1 MPAPWRW
8 TLAKFRKGLHLGLAM
23 KSRMGIIILTLAC
36 VGLAIALV
44 VNQSNATRE
53 RKTAGDAIST
63 QSNGWVQAEGKL
75 EEQRRLATVLTND
88 LAARLHDLTALT
100 NQITETSNTLA
111 KTEDSLKAAQ
121 DEVAKRDAQIADLE
135 SQNKQLDTKAADLST
150 SITNLQ
156 TQIESTQQKLAASEG
171 DKAFLE
177 KELQRLVAE
186 KAELERQFNDLKVL
200 RTQVAKLKEEL
211 NISRRLAWI
220 REGIFSR
227 ADQKG
232 AQQLMQKSA
241 PAPETNTIAA
251 TAPPK
256 KGNYDLNV
264 EVNADGT
271 VRVIAPTNSG
281 ATPPPA
287 K

>member
-1 MPAPWRW
+1 
-8 TLAKFRKGLHLGLAM
+8 
-23 KSRMGIIILTLAC
+23 MGIIILTLAC

-44 VNQSNATRE
+44 VNQSNATKE
-53 RKTAGDAIST
+53 RKTADTAISA

-88 LAARLHDLTALT
+88 LAARVRDLTMLT

-135 SQNKQLDTKAADLST
+135 SQNKQLDTRAADLST

-186 KAELERQFNDLKVL
+186 KTELERQFNDLKVL

-220 REGIFSR
+220 HEGIFAR

-232 AQQLMQKSA
+232 AQQLMQKSPP
-241 PAPETNTIAA
+241 PAPDTNTTASV
-251 TAPPK
+251 APPK
-256 KGNYDLNV
+256 KATYDLNV

-271 VRVIAPTNSG
+271 VRVIAPNNSG
-281 ATPPPA
+281 PNPPPA

>member
-1 MPAPWRW
+1 
-8 TLAKFRKGLHLGLAM
+8 M
-23 KSRMGIIILTLAC
+23 KNRMGIIILTLAC
-36 VGLAIALV
+36 VGLAVTLV
-44 VNQSNATRE
+44 INQSNATKE
-53 RKTAGDAIST
+53 RKTAESQIST
-63 QSNGWVQAEGKL
+63 QSNGWVEAEGRL
-75 EEQRRLATVLTND
+75 EEQRRVNGSLTND
-88 LAARLHDLTALT
+88 LAARIQDLATLT
-100 NQITETSNTLA
+100 NKIVETSNVLA

-121 DEVAKRDAQIADLE
+121 EEVAKRDAQIADLE
-135 SQNKQLDTKAADLST
+135 AQNKQLDQKAADLSG

-156 TQIESTQQKLAASEG
+156 SQIDDTQKKLAASEG

-220 REGIFSR
+220 REGIFAR

-232 AQQLMQKSA
+232 AQQLMQKSQPAFGAASTNA
-241 PAPETNTIAA
+241 PTPT
-251 TAPPK
+251 PRP
-256 KGNYDLNV
+256 GNYDLNV

-271 VRVIAPTNSG
+271 VRVIAPTN
-281 ATPPPA
+281 AVPAAPP